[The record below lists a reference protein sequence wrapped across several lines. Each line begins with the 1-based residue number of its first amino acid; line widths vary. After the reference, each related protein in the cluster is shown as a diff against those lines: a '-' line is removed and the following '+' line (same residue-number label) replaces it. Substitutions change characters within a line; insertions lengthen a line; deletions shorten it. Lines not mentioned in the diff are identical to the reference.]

1 MLKMRMKSL
10 LFVMSMLAVRSM
22 EASTTATLSEA
33 MQFFE
38 QHQLAKAGAV
48 FEEIATMA
56 PKPED
61 RAQAERW
68 LARFDWW
75 FYGKPE
81 MARHRLLEG
90 SQHGVNTSE
99 LLIELSMLE
108 AHEGNF
114 SEARTAALRAL
125 LFAKHNEQ
133 MRDAKV
139 RFASAVVEEAARARL
154 KSEALPDKN
163 ILADAHSTLRRIVED
178 EPGLL
183 EPSRLLLTASLLR
196 EDGDGALFAF
206 RSYYR
211 IASDPDAY
219 SPLRQPL
226 KNLEL
231 VLPGWKGQK
240 LPADQAIA
248 IVHALADSR
257 FFAEAAIVARNPDLE
272 DSVRHACADILSYAD
287 FLQYVESSTNEY
299 YRLTAL
305 GKASI
310 ATWLRGILHE
320 LLSRWMTLG
329 ISGEIPT
336 VGDLSALDET
346 ALEKI
351 LDQISPIVL
360 ESLGKHYGAYFNFGT
375 TAGYFDLHMG
385 HVVDDEK
392 QVIEQYGRRAVIHLT
407 VLDMM
412 TSNGFQSWAWCYE
425 SQHGGWATEDTIYQI
440 RPSMADSPLD
450 MWQALTDPA
459 KREHS
464 EKFIQTESAEDEMRA
479 TQNPYVYL
487 PGMATRLKLQ
497 ALENLRSQLRQ
508 RGLEGSA
515 LRTAFLAAIEQDDR
529 NATILAHE
537 GRHVIDMQAGIKD
550 PTELEFGAKL
560 SQIAFA
566 LLPREQLLSVID
578 PVLGDPTPHGQAD
591 LQIVKG
597 LVGWM
602 QKQAAEIKGLTPGHP
617 LLPQL
622 DLLTDD
628 QIREAIRS
636 LDPFAALHP
645 VPHL

>member
-231 VLPGWKGQK
+231 VLP
-240 LPADQAIA
+240 D
-248 IVHALADSR
+248 
-257 FFAEAAIVARNPDLE
+257 
-272 DSVRHACADILSYAD
+272 
-287 FLQYVESSTNEY
+287 
-299 YRLTAL
+299 
-305 GKASI
+305 
-310 ATWLRGILHE
+310 
-320 LLSRWMTLG
+320 
-329 ISGEIPT
+329 
-336 VGDLSALDET
+336 
-346 ALEKI
+346 
-351 LDQISPIVL
+351 
-360 ESLGKHYGAYFNFGT
+360 
-375 TAGYFDLHMG
+375 
-385 HVVDDEK
+385 
-392 QVIEQYGRRAVIHLT
+392 
-407 VLDMM
+407 
-412 TSNGFQSWAWCYE
+412 
-425 SQHGGWATEDTIYQI
+425 
-440 RPSMADSPLD
+440 
-450 MWQALTDPA
+450 
-459 KREHS
+459 
-464 EKFIQTESAEDEMRA
+464 
-479 TQNPYVYL
+479 
-487 PGMATRLKLQ
+487 
-497 ALENLRSQLRQ
+497 
-508 RGLEGSA
+508 
-515 LRTAFLAAIEQDDR
+515 
-529 NATILAHE
+529 
-537 GRHVIDMQAGIKD
+537 
-550 PTELEFGAKL
+550 
-560 SQIAFA
+560 
-566 LLPREQLLSVID
+566 
-578 PVLGDPTPHGQAD
+578 
-591 LQIVKG
+591 
-597 LVGWM
+597 
-602 QKQAAEIKGLTPGHP
+602 HP
-617 LLPQL
+617 LCF
-622 DLLTDD
+622 
-628 QIREAIRS
+628 
-636 LDPFAALHP
+636 DPSFQ
-645 VPHL
+645 